1 MLDTGDGRN
10 NSFLQEYLT
19 GPMKMGPVFFLAA
32 LPVALHAQSQASLGV
47 GVGTVRYAGGS
58 SFSAT
63 TVSPAVQLLSPSFYV
78 GAGGSVS
85 ILKDGVWASQ
95 GRTDLWAAFPRDRTA
110 GARIALNVNVAAST
124 RSDGVAAAAASA
136 LVELLWTAGRGGAAI
151 GAGPTTGVIEA
162 ERGVTATHLRAR
174 GWWLTGPAQ
183 LSLNIEPTR
192 FVGAWYT
199 DVVGGAT
206 VDRGR
211 VVASLW
217 ASARLSDA
225 YGSKGAASAALQY
238 FVTPSVA
245 LEAAGGS
252 YLADPF
258 QGLPRAG
265 FVSAGVRVH
274 AAPRLF
280 TPAPALPP
288 RLTPLVA
295 QRRGDSVVVRF
306 RMNAARSVAIAG
318 DWNAWQPAPLRAL
331 GADVWEAALVLAPG
345 TYHFNL
351 LVDGSD
357 WVVPGGVAVVSDGM
371 GGLVA
376 VLTVL

>member
-1 MLDTGDGRN
+1 
-10 NSFLQEYLT
+10 
-19 GPMKMGPVFFLAA
+19 MKVGPVFFLAA

-47 GVGTVRYAGGS
+47 GVGTVRYTGGS
-58 SFSAT
+58 SFSAV
-63 TVSPAVQLLSPSFYV
+63 TVSPAVQLLSPSSYLS
-78 GAGGSVS
+78 AGGSAS
-85 ILKDGVWASQ
+85 ILKDGVWAGQ
-95 GRTDLWAAFPRDRTA
+95 ARADLWAAFPPDRTA
-110 GARIALNVNVAAST
+110 GARVAVGVNIAAST
-124 RSDGVAAAAASA
+124 RSDGVAAAAGSA
-136 LVELLWTAGRGGAAI
+136 VAELLWAAGRGGAAI
-151 GAGPTTGVIEA
+151 GAGSSMGAIEG
-162 ERGVTATHLRAR
+162 ERGVTAPRLRAR

-183 LSLNIEPTR
+183 LSLSVEPIR

-199 DVVGGAT
+199 DVVGGAS

-211 VVASLW
+211 GRLVASFW

-238 FVTPSVA
+238 FVSPSVA
-245 LEAAGGS
+245 LEAAAGS

-274 AAPRLF
+274 AAPRPLA
-280 TPAPALPP
+280 PAPALPP
-288 RLTPLVA
+288 RLAPLVA

-306 RMNAARSVAIAG
+306 RMDSARSVAIAG
-318 DWNAWQPAPLRAL
+318 DWNAWHPAPLRSL
-331 GADVWEAALVLAPG
+331 GGDVWEAALVLAPG

-351 LVDGSD
+351 LVDGTE

>member
-1 MLDTGDGRN
+1 
-10 NSFLQEYLT
+10 
-19 GPMKMGPVFFLAA
+19 MGPVFFLAA
-32 LPVALHAQSQASLGV
+32 FPVVLHAQAQASLGV

-58 SFSAT
+58 SFSAAT
-63 TVSPAVQLLSPSFYV
+63 LSPAIQWLAPSLYLS
-78 GAGGSVS
+78 GGGSLS
-85 ILKDGVWASQ
+85 LLRDGVWAGQ
-95 GRTDLWAAFPRDRTA
+95 GRADLWAAFL
-110 GARIALNVNVAAST
+110 GARAGRTRVAVSANLTAST
-124 RSDGVAAAAASA
+124 RSDGVAAAGGAAI
-136 LVELLWTAGRGGAAI
+136 VELMRTAARGGAAI
-151 GAGPTTGVIEA
+151 GAGPATGVVEG
-162 ERGVTATHLRAR
+162 ERGITSPRLRAR
-174 GWWLTGPAQ
+174 GWWLAGPAQ
-183 LSLNIEPTR
+183 LSLSVEPTR

-211 VVASLW
+211 LVASLW

-225 YGSKGAASAALQY
+225 YGSKGAGSLSLQY
-238 FVTPSVA
+238 FVSSSVA
-245 LEAAGGS
+245 LEASAGS

-274 AAPRLF
+274 RAPRLLV
-280 TPAPALPP
+280 AVPALPQ
-288 RLTPLVA
+288 RLAPLVA

-306 RMNAARSVAIAG
+306 RMDSARSVAIAG

-331 GADVWEAALVLAPG
+331 GGFIWEAALVLAPG

-351 LVDGSD
+351 LVDGTE

-371 GGLVA
+371 GGMVA

>member
-1 MLDTGDGRN
+1 
-10 NSFLQEYLT
+10 
-19 GPMKMGPVFFLAA
+19 MGPVFFLAA
-32 LPVALHAQSQASLGV
+32 FPVALHAQTQTSLGV

-58 SFSAT
+58 SFAAS
-63 TVSPAVQLLSPSFYV
+63 VSPAVQLLSPSFFA
-78 GAGGSVS
+78 GAGASLS
-85 ILKDGVWASQ
+85 ALKDGVWAGQ
-95 GRTDLWAAFPRDRTA
+95 GRVDLWGAYPRNRTA
-110 GARIALNVNVAAST
+110 GVRVALSTSVGATT
-124 RSDGVAAAAASA
+124 RSDGVASTAGSA
-136 LVELLWTAGRGGAAI
+136 VAELLWTAARGGAAL
-151 GAGPTTGVIEA
+151 GAGPTEGVVEG
-162 ERGVTATHLRAR
+162 ERGIVSPHIRAR

-183 LSLNIEPTR
+183 LSLTVEPTR

-199 DVVGGAT
+199 DVVGGVT
-206 VDRGR
+206 LDRGWGR
-211 VVASLW
+211 LVASLFV
-217 ASARLSDA
+217 SGRLSTV

-238 FVTPSVA
+238 FVSPSVA
-245 LEAAGGS
+245 IEASGGG

-265 FVSAGVRVH
+265 FVSLGLRVH
-274 AAPRLF
+274 AAPRPL
-280 TPAPALPP
+280 TPAPALPGGG
-288 RLTPLVA
+288 RLAPLVA

-306 RMNAARSVAIAG
+306 RMDAKRSVAIAG

-331 GADVWEAALVLAPG
+331 GTDVWEAALVLAPG

-351 LVDGSD
+351 LVDGTD